1 MNSNLTNSIAVVL
14 VSMAITKLAVGI
26 ALCSVNPAL
35 ADTVKSNSS
44 ETLRQAAQEIV
55 KDTGVKEQFGQS
67 ENGDRLLDRA
77 QEKASH
83 KLENLAQ
90 EADSEPELPAS
101 KKLFLKN
108 LTNQS

>member
-1 MNSNLTNSIAVVL
+1 MISILTNLIAVVL
-14 VSMAITKLAVGI
+14 VSMAI
-26 ALCSVNPAL
+26 ALCSANSAL

-44 ETLRQAAQEIV
+44 DTLRQAAQEVV
-55 KDTGVKEQFGQS
+55 KNTGVKEQFGQS
-67 ENGDRLLDRA
+67 ENGDRLLDQA

-83 KLENLAQ
+83 KLDNLAQ

-101 KKLFLKN
+101 KKLFIKN

>member
-1 MNSNLTNSIAVVL
+1 MILILTNSIAVVL
-14 VSMAITKLAVGI
+14 VSMAI
-26 ALCSVNPAL
+26 ALCSINPAL
-35 ADTVKSNSS
+35 ADAVKSNSS
-44 ETLRQAAQEIV
+44 ETFRQAAQEIV

-67 ENGDRLLDRA
+67 ENGDRLLNRA

>member
-1 MNSNLTNSIAVVL
+1 MILILTNSIAVVL
-14 VSMAITKLAVGI
+14 VSMAI
-26 ALCSVNPAL
+26 ALCFFNPAL

-55 KDTGVKEQFGQS
+55 KDTGVKEQFGKS
-67 ENGDRLLDRA
+67 ENGDRLLDQA

-90 EADSEPELPAS
+90 EADSKPELPAS

>member
-1 MNSNLTNSIAVVL
+1 MVL
-14 VSMAITKLAVGI
+14 LGMAI
-26 ALCSVNPAL
+26 ALCSANVAL

-44 ETLRQAAQEIV
+44 DTLRQAAQEVV

-67 ENGDRLLDRA
+67 EKGDRLLDQA
-77 QEKASH
+77 QEKAQQ

-90 EADSEPELPAS
+90 KADSETKLPES
-101 KKLFLKN
+101 KKLFFQN